1 MLTIDATVQ
10 SYLEKNLQNAI
21 DKYGILNG
29 AFGIVMDV
37 NTGEIVAMSTMGSYD
52 PNHYQDVY
60 DEETAQTL
68 EEQYKRHCSCA
79 RARRNMTR
87 P

>member
-1 MLTIDATVQ
+1 MLTIDAIRYQ
-10 SYLEKNLQNAI
+10 AYLEKNLQNAI

-68 EEQYKRHCSCA
+68 EEQYQKA
-79 RARRNMTR
+79 LLLRAGS
-87 P
+87 PGI